1 MLEWLIEHY
10 PEMKSFQTVS
20 IIANTLTWLVLL
32 EFLEWPNSPPFVWV
46 FKFWLLLTTVEADV
60 RSKAVSDVSL
70 MPESV
75 IVEEIIDWG
84 SMSSNR
90 WSLTITDVF
99 FFVNEP
105 LPDDPEAMEASSLDV
120 TVCRDVLVL
129 VGIRP
134 VVDDERGFGAI
145 DDMLPT
151 RPSSSSD
158 GIWLFDEGLKT
169 VMLMSIKE
177 LETESE
183 TDKHSTYT
191 LNKISPLSMCILIV
205 TNSIELSCR
214 WRVS

>member
-1 MLEWLIEHY
+1 MSRITVRVLSWMLLSIRKATTVIAIAWTFRHLWKYWHVGVINWTLSSRW
-10 PEMKSFQTVS
+10 KSCKTVS
-20 IIANTLTWLVLL
+20 IMANTLTWLVLL

-84 SMSSNR
+84 SMSCNR

-145 DDMLPT
+145 ADMLPT

-158 GIWLFDEGLKT
+158 CIGFFDEGLKT
-169 VMLMSIKE
+169 RDFDV
-177 LETESE
+177 
-183 TDKHSTYT
+183 
-191 LNKISPLSMCILIV
+191 N
-205 TNSIELSCR
+205 
-214 WRVS
+214 